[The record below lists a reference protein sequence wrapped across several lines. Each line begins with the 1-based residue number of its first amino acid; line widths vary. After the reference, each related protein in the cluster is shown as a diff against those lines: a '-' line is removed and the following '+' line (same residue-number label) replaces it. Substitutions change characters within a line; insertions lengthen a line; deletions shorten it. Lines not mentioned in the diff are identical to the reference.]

1 MYCFKWGFQHE
12 VCESSVASSARCG
25 YTLPPACAQPFC
37 ESNLCIYRTADTE
50 SCKAKQ
56 VRQVRSGP
64 QVTSTQGN
72 VVVEVADG
80 KQVGYKI
87 GDEDVIM
94 LDEVPDALRAY
105 TGA

>member
-1 MYCFKWGFQHE
+1 MRVLRRLISPVRIHP
-12 VCESSVASSARCG
+12 SARMRAAV
-25 YTLPPACAQPFC
+25 LRIQPLHLQD
-37 ESNLCIYRTADTE
+37 SRHRVVQ
-50 SCKAKQ
+50 AKQ